1 MVTDVVPLDD
11 NAMQHYLTE
20 GYVSVSTDFPKAFH
34 QSIYDQVQDIFESE
48 GNPSNDIYPR
58 IPELGDVFH
67 HPRVHGALTAILG
80 PEYIMHPHRHCH
92 LTPPGKDP
100 QRSHKDSYEDD
111 ANVRH
116 HRSRWAMAFYYP
128 QDVDEEIGPTA
139 ITPGSQYFSESKS
152 LDVLE
157 EKKLCGPAGSVTIV
171 HYDVWHRAC
180 ENRTDQNRFMLKFLF
195 CRMREPVSPA
205 WDTKAPAN
213 VRFARHGN
221 ICPHLWIWNAGQ
233 TGLAKAGLHGGHVSA
248 LKDQYSTAPES
259 NRLDASYTL
268 GEAAAVDTLIDLLAH
283 DIKAGLDAKPDKK
296 HTNASQV
303 DAAYGLT
310 VAGGEA
316 VPALSDM
323 LGDTTWWI
331 RAAAADILGDI
342 GHPADE
348 AIPALTGAMEDDTEW
363 VRRNAAE
370 ALGTLRA
377 EASVSAMG
385 RALSDESDRV
395 RHNAAL
401 SLIKIGASAQGAR
414 NELSQALDDEN
425 RYVRGLSQLAL
436 DACDR

>member
-1 MVTDVVPLDD
+1 
-11 NAMQHYLTE
+11 MQHYLTE

-34 QSIYDQVQDIFESE
+34 QSIYDQAQDIFESE

-80 PEYIMHPHRHCH
+80 PGYIMHPHRHCH
-92 LTPPGKDP
+92 LTPPDKDP

-139 ITPGSQYFSESKS
+139 VTPGSQYFTESAS

-171 HYDVWHRAC
+171 HYDVWHRAS
-180 ENRTDQNRFMLKFLF
+180 ENRTDQNRFMMKFLF
-195 CRMREPVSPA
+195 CRTREPIAAA
-205 WDTKAPAN
+205 WNTDPPAN
-213 VRFARHGN
+213 IHFDRHGN
-221 ICPHLWIWNAGQ
+221 ICPHLWRWN
-233 TGLAKAGLHGGHVSA
+233 TGRTESTKTGLHGGHVSG
-248 LKDQYSTAPES
+248 LVDQYATGSETD
-259 NRLDASYTL
+259 RLSASYML
-268 GEAAAVDTLIDLLAH
+268 GEAGAVETLLDLLAR
-283 DIKAGLDAKPDKK
+283 DTEARLNGNLEKN
-296 HTNASQV
+296 HTNASQI
-303 DAAYGLT
+303 DAVYGLT
-310 VAGGEA
+310 TAGEA
-316 VPALSDM
+316 AVPTLSD
-323 LGDTTWWI
+323 LLSGPAWWM

-342 GHPADE
+342 GQAATP
-348 AIPALTGAMEDDTEW
+348 AIPALAGALEDDSEW

-377 EASVSAMG
+377 EAAVP
-385 RALSDESDRV
+385 ALAKTLGDESDRV

-401 SLIKIGASAQGAR
+401 TLTKIGTPANGAR
-414 NELSQALDDEN
+414 NELTHALDDEN